1 MTTKPFARTDRVS
14 AQIRRDLGALVHAAV
29 RLHHLPMM
37 SVSDVD
43 VSRDLSHAKVFLTVL
58 QPEQAE
64 SALQAIQRLGRE
76 LRSQLGRTI
85 QLRHIPELHF
95 YYDDSIDRGQ
105 RIDDLLQRS
114 SSQGDANGAD
124 SA

>member
-1 MTTKPFARTDRVS
+1 MTHKPFARTDRVS

-29 RLHHLPMM
+29 RTQHLPMM
-37 SVSDVD
+37 SVSDVE

-64 SALQAIQRLGRE
+64 RALHAIQRIGRD

-85 QLRHIPELHF
+85 MLRHVPELHF
-95 YYDDSIDRGQ
+95 YYDDSMDRGQ
-105 RIDDLLQRS
+105 RIDDLLQQPS
-114 SSQGDANGAD
+114 PGDANGAD
-124 SA
+124 SS